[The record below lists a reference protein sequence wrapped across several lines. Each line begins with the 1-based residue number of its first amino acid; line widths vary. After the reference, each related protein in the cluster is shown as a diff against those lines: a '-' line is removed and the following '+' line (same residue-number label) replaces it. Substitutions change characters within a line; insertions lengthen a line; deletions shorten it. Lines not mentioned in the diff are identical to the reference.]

1 MFSNFA
7 FPDKVSEIF
16 IIKLIGLIFENI
28 TFKFNNKKMT
38 KNTILVA
45 TMAVVTLGTTTQSC
59 VALAT
64 SSVGLAVLKQILL
77 GGIIKGL
84 NIFSNKDSFLSNQLI
99 AAAMPQQLK
108 DVNSTLQKLGLSN
121 LVQKEKEYIAQAAQ
135 FTVETSRPILVN
147 AVNSLTADD
156 AARILQGGTGV
167 ATQILRDKTSQQLMA
182 AIAPKV
188 DAKLN
193 EYGIVKSLNS
203 ALSGSSILGN
213 LLGGQ
218 TSSSVT
224 GGISRFAS
232 EQMVNGLFN
241 IIQNHEEQNKTSLL
255 NSLKGM

>member
-1 MFSNFA
+1 M
-7 FPDKVSEIF
+7 KR
-16 IIKLIGLIFENI
+16 
-28 TFKFNNKKMT
+28 
-38 KNTILVA
+38 NTILVA

-77 GGIIKGL
+77 SGITKGL

-99 AAAMPQQLK
+99 DAAMPQQLR
-108 DVNSTLQKLGLSN
+108 DVNNALQKLGLNN

-135 FTVETSRPILVN
+135 FTVETSRPILIN
-147 AVNSLTADD
+147 AVNSLTAQD
-156 AARILQGGTGV
+156 AARIAQGGTGV
-167 ATQILRDKTSQQLMA
+167 ATQILKEKTSQQLMA

-193 EYGIVKSLNS
+193 EFGIVKTLNN
-203 ALSGSSILGN
+203 ALAGSN
-213 LLGGQ
+213 LLGGLLGGQ
-218 TSSSVT
+218 NSTSSVT

-241 IIQNHEEQNKTSLL
+241 IIQNHEQQNSSAIM
-255 NSLKGM
+255 NSLRGMNQ

>member
-1 MFSNFA
+1 M
-7 FPDKVSEIF
+7 KR
-16 IIKLIGLIFENI
+16 
-28 TFKFNNKKMT
+28 
-38 KNTILVA
+38 NTILVA

-77 GGIIKGL
+77 GGITKGL

-99 AAAMPQQLK
+99 DAAMPQQLR
-108 DVNSTLQKLGLSN
+108 DVNNTLQKLGLNN

-135 FTVETSRPILVN
+135 FTVETSRPILIN
-147 AVNSLTADD
+147 AVNSLTAQD
-156 AARILQGGTGV
+156 AARIAQGGTGV
-167 ATQILRDKTSQQLMA
+167 ATQILKEKTSQQLMA

-193 EYGIVKSLNS
+193 EFGIVKTLNN
-203 ALSGSSILGN
+203 ALAGSNMLGG

-218 TSSSVT
+218 NSTSSVT

-241 IIQNHEEQNKTSLL
+241 IIQNHEQQNSSAIM
-255 NSLKGM
+255 NSLRGMNQ